1 MKKYVILILTV
12 ILAFALC
19 SCGKRVEEEPQN
31 VEEVKPSFNIRY
43 CEWIVPGNEGIY
55 DTKNSILQKDLVTAG
70 TASCELSVSEELKQ
84 QIYEKAKALDIMS
97 IAKDMT
103 SENLAKGNMLYGVE
117 PCREYEIILYIDGAE
132 YKITGDDTAE
142 YYSGDKEAKHFWE
155 FRTYM
160 HELVWQSEEFKNLP
174 DAVGGYE

>member
-19 SCGKRVEEEPQN
+19 SCGKPVEEKPQSEEPAH
-31 VEEVKPSFNIRY
+31 SFDIRY

-55 DTKNSILQKDLVTAG
+55 DTKNGILQKDLVTAG
-70 TASCELSVSEELKQ
+70 TASCELSVSEEIKQ
-84 QIYEKAKALDIMS
+84 QIYDKAVNLDIMS
-97 IAKDMT
+97 ITKNMT

-117 PCREYEIILYIDGAE
+117 PCREYEIILYIDGVE

-160 HELVWQSEEFKNLP
+160 HELLWQSEEFKNLP